1 MTRSADRPT
10 DSDAHTD
17 TDADTHPRTDTAA
30 VTAADT
36 AAVTV
41 SLAAEAAVLEGR
53 LSVLRE
59 AIDEVDAQIRAV
71 SEKIRR
77 LPRSV
82 AGPGATG
89 IPVCE
94 GSDGGLAPSHTGCR

>member
-17 TDADTHPRTDTAA
+17 TDADTHPRT
-30 VTAADT
+30 DT

-82 AGPGATG
+82 AGPGDTG

-94 GSDGGLAPSHTGCR
+94 GSDMGLAPSHTGCR